1 MSKNKVVNSK
11 MFFTHLFN
19 HILLVLNTH
28 CILLYVSHLS
38 FVYGSYENN

>member
-28 CILLYVSHLS
+28 CILLCVSFEFCVRFLWK
-38 FVYGSYENN
+38 